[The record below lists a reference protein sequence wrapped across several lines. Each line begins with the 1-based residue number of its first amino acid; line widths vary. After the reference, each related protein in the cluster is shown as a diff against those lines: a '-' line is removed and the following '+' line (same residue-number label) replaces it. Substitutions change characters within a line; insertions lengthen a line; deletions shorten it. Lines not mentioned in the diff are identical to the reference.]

1 MKKIFSI
8 LLLFSIC
15 TFYSCQQENENIEE
29 DPIIATKTILM
40 YLPYT
45 GYINDLYPYFLDNI
59 NAIKKGIE
67 DQQGLKGNAFF
78 IFIAQDKKNAAL
90 IRVRYKGT
98 KCVQDTLRKF
108 VGFQYNQADHIARV
122 LNYVKA
128 EAPANNYAML
138 IGCHGMGWLKAST
151 YDTNNVQEIRKLQ
164 IQKKSN
170 ILTRWF
176 GGNTYMTDITTLAD
190 AITSANMKMQYIL
203 FDDCYLSNIETAYDL
218 KDVTNYLVASTSEIM
233 AIGMPYQ
240 KMWKF
245 LSQDQPD
252 YQALCNE
259 FYNFYSTYQYPYGTL
274 GITDCKAVKD
284 IAIIMKNI
292 NAKFKPSKE
301 ELPEMQSLDGF
312 TPSIFFDFGQY
323 VNILCKDDN
332 LKRVFN
338 VQLKKLMPYATHT
351 GKYYSAYTGKAYTI
365 NHFSGITI
373 SDPSLNSAATQ
384 GFSLSQWYIDTH

>member
-15 TFYSCQQENENIEE
+15 AFYSCQQENENIEE

-78 IFIAQDKKNAAL
+78 IFIAQDKNNAAL

-338 VQLKKLMPYATHT
+338 VQLKKLMPYVTHT